1 MPCATLTQVL
11 PLWLCPLH
19 EPRNTFRMRSRTAS
33 VGCAVVPSCW
43 FGVCGVSV
51 VAACAES
58 ASVFGIVRI
67 KSLFDEVYPVEWVV
81 VGDGGLC
88 LAAEY
93 ADRIAREHCFTEG
106 LVSACVV
113 WVAVWSACLVGGSPA
128 LWALSAS
135 VVEVWAAGFGADA
148 HCHRAPRFSRGSVHS
163 SPHAMQ

>member
-1 MPCATLTQVL
+1 M
-11 PLWLCPLH
+11 
-19 EPRNTFRMRSRTAS
+19 
-33 VGCAVVPSCW
+33 
-43 FGVCGVSV
+43 SV

-81 VGDGGLC
+81 VGHGGLG

-93 ADRIAREHCFTEG
+93 ADGIACEHCLAEG

-113 WVAVWSACLVGGSPA
+113 RIAVRAAYLVGPISTAGA
-128 LWALSAS
+128 HAAS
-135 VVEVWAAGFGADA
+135 FVEVWAAGFGADA

>member
-1 MPCATLTQVL
+1 M
-11 PLWLCPLH
+11 
-19 EPRNTFRMRSRTAS
+19 
-33 VGCAVVPSCW
+33 
-43 FGVCGVSV
+43 SV

-93 ADRIAREHCFTEG
+93 ADWIACEDCFTEG

-113 WVAVWSACLVGGSPA
+113 RIAVRAAYLVGPSSTG
-128 LWALSAS
+128 WAHAAS
-135 VVEVWAAGFGADA
+135 VVEVWAAWFGADSQC
-148 HCHRAPRFSRGSVHS
+148 HCVP
-163 SPHAMQ
+163 